1 MKSLAGFLKSTLIG
15 GLVFLLPIGIVL
27 IVLGKLY
34 GLARR
39 IGNAL
44 HDHFF
49 PTANSDLLPLAIALL
64 VLVAIAFAAGALART
79 RFGARIFTRLETT
92 ILANFPAYTML
103 RQTVADI
110 SGGSAALTGP
120 ERIVVLVRFDDSTAL
135 GFLVDRRPDGTAV
148 VYLPGAPSALSGS
161 VVLVES
167 ARIEETAIK
176 ATEVM
181 QGMRRL
187 GAGLSTLGLR

>member
-15 GLVFLLPIGIVL
+15 GLVFLLPIGVVL

-39 IGNAL
+39 IGDAL
-44 HDHFF
+44 HDRFF
-49 PTANSDLLPLAIALL
+49 PSAHSDLVPLLIALL

-79 RFGARIFTRLETT
+79 RLGARIFTRLETT

-103 RQTVADI
+103 RQTVADM
-110 SGGSAALTGP
+110 SGGSAELGGP
-120 ERIVVLVRFDDSTAL
+120 ERPVVLVRFDDSTAL
-135 GFLVDRRPDGTAV
+135 GFLVGRRADGSAV

-161 VVLVES
+161 VVLVDA
-167 ARIEETAIK
+167 ARIEETAVK

-187 GAGLSTLGLR
+187 GAGLATIDLR